1 MNFSV
6 SLADVLQSADRLIAM
21 AIAEDIGTGDVT
33 SKAVFPQHAM
43 ARAALIAKEPGVVAG
58 LPVARA
64 VYAKGDPRVVFTP
77 AVTDGAAV
85 KPMDVLARMEG
96 ELVSLLS
103 LERTMINFVQL
114 LSGIATS
121 AAQFVE
127 AVKGTPAVIL
137 DTRKTLPGYR
147 LLEKYAVRLG
157 GAQNHR
163 IGLYD
168 MLLVKD
174 NHIRAVQS
182 LTLAV
187 RRARQEN
194 PALPLE
200 VEVDSLEHL
209 QEALSLPVDRIL
221 LDNMDLE
228 SIRKAVAL
236 TNGRIPLEVSGG
248 VTLENVRRI
257 AETGVNYISVGALTH
272 SAPALDLSLEIS
284 G

>member
-43 ARAALIAKEPGVVAG
+43 ARAALIAKEAGIVAG
-58 LPVARA
+58 LPVAKA

-77 AVTDGAAV
+77 AVTDGTAV
-85 KPMDVLARMEG
+85 KPADVLARMEG

-228 SIRKAVAL
+228 TIRRAVAL

-248 VTLENVRRI
+248 VTLENVRQI